1 MSSDLEFSEAW
12 IGGLLHKLE
21 PAQRRTLAKQL
32 ATDLRRSQRQRIA
45 AQKNPD
51 GSPFAPRRASDKK
64 GRIRR
69 NAMFKKLRTARY
81 LKARSNADKVEV
93 GFWGNAAKIAR
104 VHQYG
109 LHDRVAKGGPEIR
122 YRRRKLLGSAA
133 ENIEQIE
140 ERISDFLSN

>member
-69 NAMFKKLRTARY
+69 KAMFKKLRTARY
-81 LKARSNADKVEV
+81 LKAKSNADKVEV
-93 GFWGNAAKIAR
+93 GFWGNSAKIAR

-109 LHDRVAKGGPEIR
+109 LHDRVAKSGPEIR
-122 YRRRKLLGSAA
+122 YQKRQLLGVTKQ
-133 ENIEQIE
+133 EQSHLTEAIVKL
-140 ERISDFLSN
+140 ISQ